1 MDLEKFGTAG
11 DLQELL
17 TVREEIE
24 GLFSR
29 QNHDPMK
36 PRADLLDAG
45 DAYRVVVEVPG
56 VAQDDLE
63 IALQGRALTVA
74 GLREPAFHD
83 AEPVFSERPGGHF
96 QRTIEL
102 PAEVDRETASAHLEH
117 GLLIVTLPKR

>member
-17 TVREEIE
+17 AVREEID
-24 GLFSR
+24 GLLAR
-29 QNHDPMK
+29 QNDDLLT

-45 DAYRVVVEVPG
+45 DAFRVVLEVPG

-74 GLREPAFHD
+74 GIREPAIRD
-83 AEPVFSERPGGHF
+83 AEPVFSERPSGHF

-102 PAEVDRETASAHLEH
+102 PGDIEREGVSAHLEH
-117 GLLIVTLPKR
+117 GLLIVTLPKS